1 MHVMGI
7 DLGTGGARAIVMRVQ
22 DGRIL
27 GQGSAPMELLHPQAA
42 WSEQRPDDWWQAACT
57 AISAALHDADLSG
70 SDIKA
75 VALTGQMHGCTL
87 VDAADQPVRNAL
99 LWNDQRTTAQCE
111 SLSRALPRDT
121 WIASAGKPPLT
132 GLTLPS
138 LCWVRDN
145 EPDTFARAT
154 GFLLPKDFL
163 RLRLTGERAT
173 DVGDASGTMLLD
185 LKSRS
190 WSDALCAAGDIDL
203 TLLPNVYEGPNTTG
217 MVHAAAAQATGLAE
231 GTPVIAGGGDQQ
243 AGAIGCGVVAPGTVS
258 LNLGTSGVLFAATEA
273 PPSLPPKGLH
283 AFCHSVPDTWHVMGV
298 MLSAGG
304 ALRWWRDICGSDYDT
319 LVSEALDSEGVRFT
333 PYLAG
338 ERTPHEDATLT
349 AGFSGLQLH
358 HDRRHM
364 TRAVLEGIAF
374 GLRDGLELIRT
385 VQPVD
390 HLRLTGGAADSPV
403 WRQLIADVTGCTVAT
418 INVSEGSAFGACL
431 LAASGAG
438 CFSSV
443 QTACGTL
450 VDETSRT
457 EPTCSMDADWASWRD
472 HQANTGSASRATT

>member
-7 DLGTGGARAIVMRVQ
+7 DLGTGGARAIVLRVE
-22 DGRIL
+22 DGTID
-27 GQGSAPMELLHPQAA
+27 GQGTAPVELLHPQAG
-42 WSEQRPDDWWQAACT
+42 WSEQRPEDWWTATCT
-57 AISAALHDADLSG
+57 AISAALRDADLSG

-75 VALTGQMHGCTL
+75 IALTGQMHGCTL

-111 SLSRALPRDT
+111 SLSAALPRDT
-121 WIASAGKPPLT
+121 WTATAGKPPLT

-138 LCWVRDN
+138 LCWARDN

-154 GFLLPKDFL
+154 GLLLPKDFL
-163 RLRLTGERAT
+163 RLRLTGDRAT

-185 LKSRS
+185 LQSRS
-190 WSDALCAAGDIDL
+190 WSDALCAAGDVDM
-203 TLLPNVYEGPNTTG
+203 TLLPKVYEGPNTTG
-217 MVHAAAAQATGLAE
+217 TVHGAAARATGLAE

-258 LNLGTSGVLFAATEA
+258 LNLGTSGVLFAAMEA
-273 PPSLPPKGLH
+273 PPELPPKGLH

-319 LVSEALDSEGVRFT
+319 LMSESRDSDGVRFA

-338 ERTPHEDATLT
+338 ERTPHEDTTLT

-385 VQPVD
+385 VHPVD
-390 HLRLTGGAADSPV
+390 HLRLTGGASGSPV

-418 INVSEGSAFGACL
+418 INVSDGSAFGACL
-431 LAASGAG
+431 LAATGAG
-438 CFSSV
+438 CFSNA
-443 QTACGTL
+443 QTACETL
-450 VDETSRT
+450 VHETSLT
-457 EPTCSMDADWASWRD
+457 EPACSMDAAWATWRD

>member
-7 DLGTGGARAIVMRVQ
+7 DLGTGGARAIVLRIE
-22 DGRIL
+22 DGTIL
-27 GQGSAPMELLHPQAA
+27 GQGTAPVELLHPQAA
-42 WSEQRPDDWWQAACT
+42 WSEQRPDDWWAATCT
-57 AISAALHDADLSG
+57 AISAALADADLSG

-75 VALTGQMHGCTL
+75 IALTGQMHGCTL
-87 VDAADQPVRNAL
+87 VDAADQPVRNAV
-99 LWNDQRTTAQCE
+99 LWNDQRTSVQCE
-111 SLSRALPRDT
+111 TLSAALSRDT
-121 WIASAGKPPLT
+121 WIATAGKPPLT

-145 EPDTFARAT
+145 EPATFARAT
-154 GFLLPKDFL
+154 GLLLPKDFL

-190 WSDALCAAGDIDL
+190 WSEALCGVADIDMS
-203 TLLPNVYEGPNTTG
+203 LLPRVYEGPNTTG
-217 MVHAAAAQATGLAE
+217 TVHSKAAQATGLAE

-258 LNLGTSGVLFAATEA
+258 LNLGTSGVLFAALSA
-273 PPSLPPKGLH
+273 PGDLPPKGIH

-319 LVSEALDSEGVRFT
+319 LVSEAHDSDGVRFT

-338 ERTPHEDATLT
+338 ERTPHEDPALT
-349 AGFSGLQLH
+349 AGFSGLRLH
-358 HDRRHM
+358 HDRGHM

-390 HLRLTGGAADSPV
+390 HLRLTGGAADVPV
-403 WRQLIADVTGCTVAT
+403 WRQLIADVMGCTVAT
-418 INVSEGSAFGACL
+418 INVSDGSAFGACL
-431 LAASGAG
+431 LAATGAG
-438 CFSSV
+438 CFTDV
-443 QTACGTL
+443 QTACDAM
-450 VDETSRT
+450 VRETSLT
-457 EPTCSMDADWASWRD
+457 EPACSMDAAWEAWKNNQAS
-472 HQANTGSASRATT
+472 TGSASRATT